1 MLVIVLVRNLEFR
14 TKERQNKKIVIVLVT
29 ILELFSLLCNLNSA
43 LMETERDGGLA
54 DSRHLCTAFSSHTR
68 DSFSAS
74 ATYSAPISPLFSVT
88 EMFPN
93 ISAINNVSLEDH
105 LEIVARLVG

>member
-43 LMETERDGGLA
+43 LMETERDGGVSAGHQELPV
-54 DSRHLCTAFSSHTR
+54 DVRYLGTAFSCHTR
-68 DSFSAS
+68 DSFS
-74 ATYSAPISPLFSVT
+74 
-88 EMFPN
+88 
-93 ISAINNVSLEDH
+93 D
-105 LEIVARLVG
+105 